1 MSFENYLNLAQ
12 MLISIILVVVVLLQA
27 RGGDIGAGFGGGGGG
42 GGSSFRTRRGLEKTL
57 FQLTIVLSMV
67 FLAMSA
73 VSVRYAV

>member
-1 MSFENYLNLAQ
+1 MRFENYLNLAQ

-27 RGGDIGAGFGGGGGG
+27 RGGDIGAAFGGGGGG